1 VVPLS
6 ERFEMRL
13 DEETLGRVDRWRS
26 EQADVPSRAEAMRRL
41 IEQGLARTS
50 QESIRLSDGEKLLLW
65 MMQDVYKAMKIKEPE
80 IDPEF
85 VREVI
90 GGGHYWAAPWKFTGI
105 FHGHEDNPATLSYVQ
120 NVLDM
125 WNRLERGFERL
136 SKTEK
141 AQVLKETDRKEIK
154 FYGFDGNNESE
165 ALGIAIFLTERMDR
179 WSRFKG
185 RDLNSHMPTR
195 AIYGRM
201 LDAFK
206 RMRRIEQDDLSV
218 EQITNLLK
226 AMPHRK

>member
-1 VVPLS
+1 MVTLS

-13 DEETLGRVDRWRS
+13 DEQTLARVDQWRS
-26 EQADVPSRAEAMRRL
+26 DQPDVPSRAEAMRRL
-41 IEQGLARTS
+41 VEQGLARTS
-50 QESIRLSDGEKLLLW
+50 TESLRLSDGDKLLLV
-65 MMQDVYKAMKIKEPE
+65 MMRDVYKALKIKDPG

-85 VREVI
+85 ISEVI
-90 GGGHYWAAPWKFTGI
+90 WGGHYWAAQWKFSGI
-105 FHGHEDNPATLSYVQ
+105 FHGHEDNPATLRYVQ

-136 SKTEK
+136 PKAEK
-141 AQVLKETDRKEIK
+141 AQVQKEADRKDVK

-165 ALGIAIFLTERMDR
+165 ELGIASFLTEKMDR

-201 LDAFK
+201 LDAFEP
-206 RMRRIEQDDLSV
+206 MRRIEQDDLSV

-226 AMPHRK
+226 AMPSRK